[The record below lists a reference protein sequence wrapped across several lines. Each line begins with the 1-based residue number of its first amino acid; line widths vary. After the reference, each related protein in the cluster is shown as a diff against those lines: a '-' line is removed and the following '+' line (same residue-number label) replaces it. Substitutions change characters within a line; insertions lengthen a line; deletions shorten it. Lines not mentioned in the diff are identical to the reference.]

1 MKFLEKGLIACFVV
15 FSLNRTAFILNSMRQ
30 EATKTFAYIML
41 KQIIMCVNELLYILT
56 SKWVLHTLFPGLNN
70 LFQIVN
76 IFFFQDIGKRWLEDA
91 NMSKTN

>member
-1 MKFLEKGLIACFVV
+1 MKFLEKGIIACFVV

-56 SKWVLHTLFPGLNN
+56 SKWVLQPIYAGRNIAFCHLPCVVTL
-70 LFQIVN
+70 
-76 IFFFQDIGKRWLEDA
+76 
-91 NMSKTN
+91 S